1 MKKSTL
7 WLLIISVVVLLVGI
21 GYTLAY
27 IIALSNNVENT
38 FTVGNVEIT
47 LTETTGSEYKLTPG
61 VILQKDPTIT
71 VKQGSD
77 DCWVFV
83 EVKQDSKLKD
93 FCDFE
98 IDSGWTRLDNYD
110 GVYYQRVTKSK
121 NDVTLNVIKYCQVS
135 VKDTVTEEQLN
146 TIGNSLNLDFTAGAI
161 QNYGFDSPQDA
172 WNTLN
177 S

>member
-1 MKKSTL
+1 MSKKRIL
-7 WLLIISVVVLLVGI
+7 FFISVIILVVGI
-21 GYTLAY
+21 GVTIAY
-27 IIALSNNVENT
+27 MVTSSNTVKNT
-38 FTVGNVEIT
+38 FTAGNVEIM
-47 LTETTGSEYKLTPG
+47 LTETTGTEYKLTPG
-61 VILQKDPTIT
+61 VTLKKDPTIT

-98 IDSGWTRLDNYD
+98 MDSGWTRLDNYD

-146 TIGNSLNLDFTAGAI
+146 AIGNSLNLDFTAGAI